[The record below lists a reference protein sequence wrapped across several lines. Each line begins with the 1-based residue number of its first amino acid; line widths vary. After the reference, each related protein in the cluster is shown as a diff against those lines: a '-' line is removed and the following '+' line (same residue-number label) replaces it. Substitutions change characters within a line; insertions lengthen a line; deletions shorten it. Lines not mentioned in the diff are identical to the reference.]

1 MRTVREII
9 TPDAFWVPAD
19 MPLGRVAAELTE
31 RQVGAAP
38 VCSPDGTILGMV
50 SKTDLT
56 ELYGCAYEDRWARDA
71 MTPEVLTVKANELM
85 DCAIRNMAFEGVHQ
99 LVVVDDHDRFVG
111 VVTSMD
117 ILRELAGYP
126 RESARVI
133 AVAP

>member
-1 MRTVREII
+1 MRTVREVLA
-9 TPDAFWVPAD
+9 PDPFWVPAD
-19 MPLGRVAAELTE
+19 MPLKRVAEELSE

-38 VCSPDGTILGMV
+38 VCAPDGRILGMV

-56 ELYGCAYEDRWARDA
+56 ERYGRANEGGCARDA
-71 MTPEVLTVKANELM
+71 MTPEVLTVKADGPM
-85 DCAIRNMAFEGVHQ
+85 DDAIRNMAFEGVHQ
-99 LVVVDDHDRFVG
+99 LVVVDEDDRFVG

-126 RESARVI
+126 RRSARVF